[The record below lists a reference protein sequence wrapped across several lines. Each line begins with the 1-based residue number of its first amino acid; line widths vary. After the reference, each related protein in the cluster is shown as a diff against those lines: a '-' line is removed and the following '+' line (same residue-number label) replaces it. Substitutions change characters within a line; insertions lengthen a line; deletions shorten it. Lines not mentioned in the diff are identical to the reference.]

1 MICKSSG
8 TLCSLPNNP
17 QLSHTCPPGDWGQGL
32 PSLHI
37 SCLQKRK
44 RVSSSGARERA
55 STSRLRL
62 QAHRLVCV
70 QVCTRVASS
79 SSTDTLTTS
88 PLTHVRARVLARLAQ
103 KNTHGHVIFLRTP
116 LEAEQLGQLL
126 TEAARRTVA
135 TVTAMKQAPLLLSAG
150 RVTLSLCLDEVVVV
164 PLIITVIVTVVVP
177 VALEEER
184 PDLGDDGPK
193 RANHEDDENN

>member
-44 RVSSSGARERA
+44 RVSSSSARERA

-88 PLTHVRARVLARLAQ
+88 PLTHVRARVLARLAHQ
-103 KNTHGHVIFLRTP
+103 TLTTSPALHVSI
-116 LEAEQLGQLL
+116 G
-126 TEAARRTVA
+126 
-135 TVTAMKQAPLLLSAG
+135 TALLSLTPTPSP
-150 RVTLSLCLDEVVVV
+150 RIPCDPPTPSLYTLQALLDASA
-164 PLIITVIVTVVVP
+164 P
-177 VALEEER
+177 
-184 PDLGDDGPK
+184 
-193 RANHEDDENN
+193 